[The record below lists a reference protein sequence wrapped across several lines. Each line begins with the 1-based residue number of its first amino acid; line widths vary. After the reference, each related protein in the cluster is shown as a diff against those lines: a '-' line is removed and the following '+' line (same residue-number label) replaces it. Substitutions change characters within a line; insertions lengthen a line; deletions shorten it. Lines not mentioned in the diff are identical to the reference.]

1 MNVSSREINEK
12 QFKDAWR
19 GYNQEEV
26 DDFLDKVSE
35 TIEALNRENT
45 SLRDRNHA
53 LEQSVATSREAEEM
67 LKKTLVTAQR
77 AAEEAI
83 AKAKTKA
90 EQLVTEAERRARG
103 ANEEARKIV
112 EKAEDEARGK
122 ALEIEQ
128 EGQSRRAEL
137 DDIIEKLSKYQTE
150 LQRKLKTFLTD
161 QQKGLDRLEEGEP
174 PKIVEERT
182 ASSSPPYDGALQESP
197 ENGESTQPGKIVH
210 VDEPEADDQVV
221 DDPEKEPLAQEG
233 AGASRRSVRSLF
245 MREEG

>member
-1 MNVSSREINEK
+1 MNVSSREVNEK
-12 QFKDAWR
+12 QFRDAWR

-35 TIEALNRENT
+35 TIDALQRENS

-83 AKAKTKA
+83 AKAKVKA

-103 ANEEARKIV
+103 ANEEARKVV
-112 EKAEDEARGK
+112 EEAEDEARRK
-122 ALEIEQ
+122 VLEVEQ
-128 EGQSRRAEL
+128 EAEGRHKQL
-137 DDIIEKLSKYQTE
+137 DAAIEKLSAYQSE
-150 LQRKLKTFLTD
+150 LQDKLRSFLLE
-161 QQKGLDRLEEGEP
+161 QQKGLDRLGEAETPAVAEGPPEE
-174 PKIVEERT
+174 
-182 ASSSPPYDGALQESP
+182 SSSNRPGKLKEAPD
-197 ENGESTQPGKIVH
+197 NGESTHAEQVGY
-210 VDEPEADDQVV
+210 ADTP
-221 DDPEKEPLAQEG
+221 DPETEPQAQEG

>member
-1 MNVSSREINEK
+1 MNITAREINEK
-12 QFKDAWR
+12 QFRDAWR

-35 TIEALNRENT
+35 TIEALQREN
-45 SLRDRNHA
+45 SALRDRNHA

-83 AKAKTKA
+83 AKAKAKA

-103 ANEEARKIV
+103 ANEEARKVI
-112 EKAEDEARGK
+112 EKAEDDARRK

-128 EGQSRRAEL
+128 EGHARRQEL
-137 DDIIEKLSKYQTE
+137 DVIIEKLSAYQSE
-150 LQRKLKTFLTD
+150 LQSKLRSFLTE
-161 QQKGLDRLEEGEP
+161 QQKGLDRLEETETPAIAEPRKTPPPPVGGGQTKEP
-174 PKIVEERT
+174 PV
-182 ASSSPPYDGALQESP
+182 
-197 ENGESTQPGKIVH
+197 NGEATQARKIVH
-210 VDEPEADDQVV
+210 VDNPDS
-221 DDPEKEPLAQEG
+221 EKEPQAQEG